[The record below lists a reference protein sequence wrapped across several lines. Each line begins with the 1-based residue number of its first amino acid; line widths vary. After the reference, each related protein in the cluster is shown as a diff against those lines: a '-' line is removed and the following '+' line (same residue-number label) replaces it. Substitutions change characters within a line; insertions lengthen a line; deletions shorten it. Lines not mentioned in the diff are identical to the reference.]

1 MPLGQWWKRAAA
13 VTGEQKRNVII
24 GLSIAAAVGVVL
36 WLVSGDD
43 GYEERE
49 AAADS
54 REVQQSLEITRSI
67 AQAPDNFLSYM
78 VDDPNERAKA
88 SVAAAAQQMSKAGS
102 IELKDAAWF
111 GDYLRL
117 DVRWPSPRN
126 PFLLRE
132 TARGTAHNGRRQVTV
147 RRAVV

>member
-1 MPLGQWWKRAAA
+1 M
-13 VTGEQKRNVII
+13 TGEQKRNVII

-117 DVRWPSPRN
+117 DVVCETSGGRPLAIHFFFVKQRGE
-126 PFLLRE
+126 LRI
-132 TARGTAHNGRRQVTV
+132 TGADR
-147 RRAVV
+147 